1 MHPNYFNGLF
11 SMSDVFARGEKINL
25 CNGLIIIKIQK
36 TVEERT
42 DKQRDM

>member
-1 MHPNYFNGLF
+1 MHLNYFNGLF

-25 CNGLIIIKIQK
+25 CSGLIIIKIQR

-42 DKQRDM
+42 DKERDM